1 VLRVIDLWHGP
12 MASME
17 VVFLLFAAR
26 KHLGSHGIGGARCR
40 ISMVLFSELLFL
52 ILPSIGGVGT
62 VLFLCRVLVALW
74 GVDHGLSILSPS
86 QFLVGPLRTKG
97 TLG

>member
-52 ILPSIGGVGT
+52 ILPSIGGVGSM
-62 VLFLCRVLVALW
+62 LSLCWVLVVLW
-74 GVDHGLSILSPS
+74 VIGCGLSILLPS
-86 QFLVGPLRTKG
+86 QSLVGPPQTRG
-97 TLG
+97 SLG